1 MQLVKLFCIRRR
13 RAVRHKLR
21 RVLDLRERNYVSETV
36 CAKKLHNKPVKT
48 EAHTAVRGRA
58 EFEGVGKISE
68 FSVCLFVLKTEKREY
83 PLLKDGIG
91 DSYRTA

>member
-1 MQLVKLFCIRRR
+1 
-13 RAVRHKLR
+13 
-21 RVLDLRERNYVSETV
+21 
-36 CAKKLHNKPVKT
+36 
-48 EAHTAVRGRA
+48 VRGRA